1 MLKVEGF
8 EQKKEYPKYTPSKE
22 EKVKVNYV
30 ATRFND
36 MKTARTVV
44 DRNWD
49 IYQTMI
55 DAVFAP
61 YPDERSSSTV
71 PLASSI
77 IELYV
82 AEALKIPTDF
92 QFRSETSEHATNAK
106 ALEYVWKYDWR
117 TKKRKRVMT
126 EEEYICAGF

>member
-8 EQKKEYPKYTPSKE
+8 EQKQIYPNYVPSKD
-22 EKVKVNYV
+22 EKTKVDYV
-30 ATRFND
+30 SRRFND
-36 MKTARTVV
+36 MKNARTVV

-55 DAVFAP
+55 DAVFTP
-61 YPDERSSSTV
+61 YPDERSASTV
-71 PLASSI
+71 PLASSL

-82 AEALKIPTDF
+82 AEAIKIPTDF

-117 TKKRKRVMT
+117 TKKRKKVMVD
-126 EEEYICAGF
+126 EEYICAGF

>member
-1 MLKVEGF
+1 MLKVAGF
-8 EQKKEYPKYTPSKE
+8 EQKKVYPTYTPKTD
-22 EKVKVNYV
+22 EKIKLDYISS
-30 ATRFND
+30 RYND

-55 DAVFAP
+55 DAVFTP

-71 PLASSI
+71 PLASSM

-82 AEALKIPTDF
+82 AEAIKIPTDF
-92 QFRSETSEHATNAK
+92 QFRSETTEHATNAK

-117 TKKRKRVMT
+117 TKKRKKVFT
-126 EEEYICAGF
+126 DEEYICA